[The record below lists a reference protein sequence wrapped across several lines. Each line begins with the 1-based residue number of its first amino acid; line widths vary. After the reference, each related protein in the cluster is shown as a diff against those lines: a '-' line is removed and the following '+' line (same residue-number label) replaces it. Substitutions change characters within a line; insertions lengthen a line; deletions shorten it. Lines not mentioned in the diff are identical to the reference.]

1 MQNTMVGNN
10 RWWKNKKLRVGEKI
24 EKGKRKRG
32 ENYIKNKE
40 KGPKNAFFWAIKL
53 KNNGSFG

>member
-1 MQNTMVGNN
+1 MYYAKYYGRGLGNN
-10 RWWKNKKLRVGEKI
+10 RWGKNKKLRVGEKI

-40 KGPKNAFFWAIKL
+40 KGPKNAFFLGYKIK
-53 KNNGSFG
+53 K